1 MPGSEKILTLENLSI
16 GFISGKRKTVIIPP
30 LWGSAAKGEM
40 IAIIGKNGI
49 GKSTLLRTIAG
60 IQKPLSGNILYYD
73 KSKNELTQNDLAKIA
88 AYVSTEPVK
97 VSNMSVYDLVS
108 LGRYPYTNW
117 YGSISPD
124 DDRIVVDA
132 MQQTRV
138 APLSRRFIAEL
149 SDGERQK
156 AMIARMLAQ
165 DTPVMLMD
173 EPTSFLDIESRF
185 AVFHLLLHLSHE
197 CGKTIIYTTH
207 DLQLAAGHSDKI
219 WLMSGSGMQEGAPED
234 LMLDGYFENLFSS
247 PAVEFNILSGT
258 YSLKINNR
266 GDVYVEGEGVIR
278 LRTMDAVKRAGFSV
292 SESKTDLYIKA
303 GPGKRWSLI
312 SKEFTLEFSSLYDT
326 VNKLTEIR

>member
-1 MPGSEKILTLENLSI
+1 MPGSEKILTLVNLSI
-16 GFISGKRKTVIIPP
+16 GFISGKRKTDILPP
-30 LWGSAAKGEM
+30 LSASAAKGEM

-60 IQKPLSGNILYYD
+60 IQRPLSGNIMYYE
-73 KSKNELTQNDLAKIA
+73 KSKADLTQNDLAKIA

-124 DDRIVVDA
+124 DNRIIVDS
-132 MQQTRV
+132 MLQTRT
-138 APLSRRFIAEL
+138 APFSKRFIAEL

-173 EPTSFLDIESRF
+173 EPTSFLDIESKF
-185 AVFHLLLHLSHE
+185 AVFHLLHHLSHE

-207 DLQLAAGHSDKI
+207 DLQMAAGHSDKI
-219 WLMSGSGMQEGAPED
+219 WLMSPGGMKEGAPED
-234 LMLDGYFENLFSS
+234 LMLEGVFDDLFSS
-247 PAVEFNILSGT
+247 PAVEFNMLTGT
-258 YSLKINNR
+258 YSLKIKNR
-266 GDVYVEGEGVIR
+266 GAVYIEGEGLIR

-292 SESKTDLYIKA
+292 SENKSEICIKA
-303 GPGKRWSLI
+303 GPGKRWLLV
-312 SKEFTLEFSSLYDT
+312 SKDFTGEFSSLYDI
-326 VNKLTEIR
+326 VNKLTAIA